1 MEHEFLENELDE
13 DTKSLIVKMEKE
25 LESKDDV
32 IKSKD
37 KEINDLKNELEYLK
51 SQLLN
56 KNRKIFGQST
66 EQIDINQMSIFDEAE
81 KIVILKQVNLLLKK

>member
-1 MEHEFLENELDE
+1 MEHGFLENELDE

-25 LESKDDV
+25 LESKDYE

-37 KEINDLKNELEYLK
+37 KEINDLNNELEYLK

-66 EQIDINQMSIFDEAE
+66 EQIDTNQISIFDKAE
-81 KIVILKQVNLLLKK
+81 KIVILK